1 MTALLAV
8 CTWSAI
14 VRGPSGRGDHQVVPH
29 DRRWEARAQELTARL
44 RAVLG
49 EAALAIEHIGS
60 TSVPGLASRP
70 IPDIQVSVADIHD
83 RDSFV
88 PQLALAGYRRFRF
101 PELDVDD
108 YLVFVPADGSNTEH
122 IQVCQR
128 HSHQEHRHLAVRD
141 YLRSNA
147 RERDAYERAKRSAAA
162 AARGDRAQY
171 SAGKDAFV
179 EALERRALRW
189 ASGSRH

>member
-14 VRGPSGRGDHQVVPH
+14 VRGPSDHQVVPH

-101 PELDVDD
+101 PE
-108 YLVFVPADGSNTEH
+108 DGSNTEH

-128 HSHQEHRHLAVRD
+128 HSHQEHRHIAVRD
-141 YLRSNA
+141 YLRCHSA
-147 RERDAYERAKRSAAA
+147 ERDAYERAKRSAARA
-162 AARGDRAQY
+162 ADGDRAKY

-179 EALERRALRW
+179 KALEQRALDW
-189 ASGSRH
+189 ASS

>member
-1 MTALLAV
+1 MRRT
-8 CTWSAI
+8 
-14 VRGPSGRGDHQVVPH
+14 SGSGGQQVVPY
-29 DRRWEARAQELTARL
+29 DTRWPKRGQDLIERL
-44 RAVLG
+44 RSVLG
-49 EAALAIEHIGS
+49 DSAVAIEHIGS

-70 IPDIQVSVADIHD
+70 IMDIQVAVDDIHD
-83 RDSFV
+83 VDSFV
-88 PQLALAGYRRFRF
+88 PELELAGYLHFRF

-108 YLVFVPADGSNTEH
+108 YLVFVPADGSTTEH

-162 AARGDRAQY
+162 AASGDRAQY
-171 SAGKDAFV
+171 SEAKDAFV
-179 EALERRALRW
+179 KALERRALRW